1 MENVINSYETLFVAD
16 LSNGE
21 DAAKATAEKFTS
33 LIGSNGEIV
42 EVDTWGKRRLAYLI
56 NDMSEGYYTVVTY
69 KSAPSFIAELER
81 QFNIDETIM
90 RSLTVKL
97 DFEPVAKSTV
107 EPEATEDV
115 QSEEAAEAPAEE
127 VSAES
132 TPVEEAPADAE

>member
-16 LSNGE
+16 LSGGE
-21 DAAKATAEKFTS
+21 DAAKATAEKFTN
-33 LIGSNGEIV
+33 LIGSNCEIV

-56 NDMSEGYYTVVTY
+56 NDMSEGYYTVVTF

-97 DFEPVAKSTV
+97 DFEPVAKAVVVEEPVVEAVVEEVVEETV
-107 EPEATEDV
+107 EAT
-115 QSEEAAEAPAEE
+115 
-127 VSAES
+127 
-132 TPVEEAPADAE
+132 DAE

>member
-81 QFNIDETIM
+81 QFNIDESIM

-107 EPEATEDV
+107 EPEATEDAASDEASDATPAEEL
-115 QSEEAAEAPAEE
+115 SEAAPAE
-127 VSAES
+127 A
-132 TPVEEAPADAE
+132 ADAE